1 MTIKFDRNSPY
12 WSGMTNADSQFLMI
26 QGTYLV
32 EQFKHR
38 GYIYLN
44 EVYEAFGA
52 VWNPL
57 KNNVCWIKGADEF
70 LITHRRGEPDN
81 WLITVH

>member
-1 MTIKFDRNSPY
+1 MKIKFDRNSPY

-26 QGTYLV
+26 QGTYLM

-44 EVYEAFGA
+44 QVYDALGVGWDPRKE
-52 VWNPL
+52 
-57 KNNVCWIKGADEF
+57 NVCWIKGRDRF
-70 LITHRRGEPDN
+70 VIDYQQMDSGD
-81 WLITVH
+81 WFVTVH

>member
-1 MTIKFDRNSPY
+1 MTITFDKNSPR
-12 WSGMTNADSQFLMI
+12 WSVKPDMNLQYLMM
-26 QGTYLV
+26 QDNYLTDL
-32 EQFKHR
+32 FKRR

-57 KNNVCWIKGADEF
+57 KNNVCWIKGADKF
-70 LITHRRGEPDN
+70 RITYTQDIFGN
-81 WLITVH
+81 WLVTVH